1 MAVPKKR
8 TGKAKQAS
16 RRANWKGTVPET
28 TICTNCGATVL
39 THTVCTECG
48 TYKGKTVSK
57 KVKKAESTV
66 KSARPFSDEL
76 LHLFRKMLASVGEY
90 STAGLKVERGL
101 DNYPALITPREV
113 KSEGL
118 LVMTSNKGLAG
129 AYNANIVKA
138 ALKRVEEN
146 TQNGIKT
153 IIYPVG
159 QKAVSALKNKPGNYE
174 LKKGYLAIANNPTAT
189 GANIIAEDIAEDFV
203 NGEIDSI
210 DIFTTHFNNMMSY
223 NVVAWEILPV
233 KVEKAEANE
242 LDPLMMFEPSGHSVL
257 QQLVPMYITNSIYQA
272 LLEAN
277 ASELASRMT
286 AMSAASNNAEEMITT
301 LTIDYNKA
309 RQSAITQEL
318 VEIVSGANSVG

>member
-1 MAVPKKR
+1 MPNLKDIKSRINSVQNTKKI
-8 TGKAKQAS
+8 TKAMKMVA
-16 RRANWKGTVPET
+16 A
-28 TICTNCGATVL
+28 A
-39 THTVCTECG
+39 
-48 TYKGKTVSK
+48 
-57 KVKKAESTV
+57 KVKKAEYTV
-66 KSARPFSDEL
+66 KASRPFSDEL
-76 LHLFRKMLASVGEY
+76 LHLFRKMLGTVSEY
-90 STAGLKVERGL
+90 TTTGLKVECGL
-101 DNYPALITPREV
+101 DNYPSLITPREV

-129 AYNANIVKA
+129 AYNANVIKA

-146 TQNGIKT
+146 TSNGIKT

-159 QKAVSALKNKPGNYE
+159 QKAVSAFKHKPGNYE

-189 GANIIAEDIAEDFV
+189 GAELIAEDIADDFV

-223 NVVAWEILPV
+223 NVVAWEVLPV
-233 KVEKAEANE
+233 KVEKAPEKE
-242 LDPLMMFEPSGHSVL
+242 IDPLMEFEPSEHAIL

-286 AMSAASNNAEEMITT
+286 AMSAASNNAEEMINT
-301 LTIDYNKA
+301 LTVDYNKA
-309 RQSAITQEL
+309 RQGAITQEL
-318 VEIVSGANSVG
+318 VEIVSGANSVK